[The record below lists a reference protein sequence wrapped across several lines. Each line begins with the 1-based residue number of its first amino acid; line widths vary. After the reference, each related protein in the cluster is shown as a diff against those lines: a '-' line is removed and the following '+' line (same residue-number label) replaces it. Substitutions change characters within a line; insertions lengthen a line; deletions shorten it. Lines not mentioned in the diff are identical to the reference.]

1 MSIATVPGVSP
12 AEDTR
17 THDAASGEERIAE
30 LSELATHLQSS
41 AEAERSALAKE
52 LHDELG
58 GLITAAKMDMAWLQA
73 HIGNSLDAASEEK
86 FRSVV
91 QMLNQAMTM
100 KRRVVESLRPS
111 LLDHFGL
118 PVALRS
124 HFEEACRPAGI
135 ECVAT
140 LPDEI
145 LDLEPAAQLTLFR
158 VAQEALANSMARGS
172 AKHVEL
178 VVEAD
183 GDNYH
188 MTVGDDGQ
196 AMDAAQQRA
205 LAGMRHRVMG
215 AGGKLEIEVAAGQG
229 NRITVYVPRSPA
241 KSDWETRFVIRSKSS
256 VSKSESARSTS
267 SKRTKALRRVRY
279 APAALTFIL
288 PLRERTDNSAYCFG
302 SKLRQLRTILSR

>member
-58 GLITAAKMDMAWLQA
+58 GLITAAKMDMAWLSS
-73 HIGNSLDAASEEK
+73 HIGNSLDPAADEK

-91 QMLNQAMTM
+91 QMLNQAMTL

-124 HFEEACRPAGI
+124 HLDENCGRAGL
-135 ECVAT
+135 EYVAT
-140 LPDEI
+140 LPEET
-145 LDLEPAAQLTLFR
+145 LDLAPESQLALFR
-158 VAQEALANSMARGS
+158 VAQEALAGVLARGT
-172 AKHVEL
+172 AKHIELIVDVEGDGYSMLFGEDGSAFDPAMERSL
-178 VVEAD
+178 V
-183 GDNYH
+183 
-188 MTVGDDGQ
+188 
-196 AMDAAQQRA
+196 
-205 LAGMRHRVMG
+205 GMRHRIKA
-215 AGGKLEIEVAAGQG
+215 AGGTLEAATLPGGQG
-229 NRITVYVPRSPA
+229 NRIRVYVPRSPA
-241 KSDWETRFVIRSKSS
+241 I
-256 VSKSESARSTS
+256 
-267 SKRTKALRRVRY
+267 
-279 APAALTFIL
+279 
-288 PLRERTDNSAYCFG
+288 
-302 SKLRQLRTILSR
+302 